1 MTEAPGET
9 AGGGRGGNLLALAAE
24 KGFRLGSGL
33 AINVLLMRVLGVD
46 GFGVYGTI
54 MTLVGVATFGS
65 TLGMERLINRELSR
79 APEETGRLVG
89 TGLLATALL
98 SLVTGAAVVAWAVAL
113 DGRGSFVLASALA
126 ALALGLRGLVMI
138 PEAAFHAMRRM
149 RLSVQGHLAGRVVL
163 VVATAGFLL
172 AGFGLVAVFTAQV
185 LDALV
190 TLVLVA
196 WAFRRHVGLGSLRAS
211 WQGVR
216 ALVRRSWPFGLNLL
230 YGSVYLQVDV
240 LLLAVLRDDTEV
252 GIYRGAV
259 MLIALFPIIA
269 TTLTTGVFPRMSR
282 HLGRPEA
289 ASDELSF
296 VLRVLLAVSL
306 PAAVGGMLLAE
317 ELMVFLGGAPF
328 AVSALPFVV
337 MAPLLPLRFVNNATA
352 MTLSALDRQED
363 RTRGVFYAAVFNLLA
378 NLAVI
383 PTWGALGAAAT
394 TLATELLLAAW
405 FRWRITGL
413 VRGLGLAES
422 LLRTGLPT
430 GLMAALILAVPAPHV
445 LLSVLLGVVAYG
457 GAGLAT
463 GAWHPRDLR
472 RLRRV

>member
-1 MTEAPGET
+1 MTEADQD
-9 AGGGRGGNLLALAAE
+9 AGSGGGGNLLALAAE

-33 AINVLLMRVLGVD
+33 AINVMLMRALGVD

-79 APEETGRLVG
+79 EPELTGELVG

-98 SLVTGAAVVAWAVAL
+98 SLLTGAAVVAWALAF
-113 DGRGSFVLASALA
+113 DGRGSFVLATGLAAVALA
-126 ALALGLRGLVMI
+126 LRGLVMI

-163 VVATAGFLL
+163 VLATGGFLL
-172 AGFGLVAVFTAQV
+172 AGFGIVAVFTAQL

-190 TLVLVA
+190 TLAVVG
-196 WAFRRHVGLGSLRAS
+196 WAFRRHVGTGGLRAS
-211 WQGVR
+211 SQAVR
-216 ALVRRSWPFGLNLL
+216 GLVRRAWPFGLNLL
-230 YGSVYLQVDV
+230 YGSIYLQVDV

-252 GIYRGAV
+252 GVYRGAV
-259 MLIALFPIIA
+259 MLIALFPVIA

-282 HLGRPEA
+282 HLGQPEA

-296 VLRVLLAVSL
+296 VLRVLLALSL
-306 PAAVGGMLLAE
+306 PAAVGGMLVAE

-328 AVSALPFVV
+328 AVSALPFVI

-352 MTLSALDRQED
+352 MTLSALNRQED
-363 RTRGVFYAAVFNLLA
+363 RTRGVFYAAIFNLLA

-394 TLATELLLAAW
+394 TLATEILLAAW

-413 VRGLGLAES
+413 VHGLGLGSS
-422 LLRTGLPT
+422 LLRTGLPA
-430 GLMAALILAVPAPHV
+430 LFMAGLILALPAIHV
-445 LLSVLLGVVAYG
+445 LFTVLLGAVAYG
-457 GAGLAT
+457 GLGLAT